1 MLRVCNN
8 VEEALAL
15 SKRWQVPLLIF
26 VQSAPSEVGSH
37 TDAFDFTEMYTTSSR
52 GNKVIKPTFMLGNG
66 PLANDGTAQRQA
78 LEAVLHESRLHS
90 VTIVH
95 FMETGSE
102 AHNLFIAAVPEASN
116 TVPRLHV
123 FPSSLREQPR
133 IVLHGVALT
142 PGRICDA
149 IRFGLQMPPPTKVTR
164 AKEDF
169 MRQVEEMNAAV
180 AEGGS
185 TVLSTGVGIT
195 TTCASGT
202 ASGTVAGSGSGGL
215 KALHF
220 IVLNGLEK
228 REFVVTSPGMTL
240 RTVWMKVQQALSR
253 ERQVADGT
261 SRSYGS
267 PTFVLHIDPPETA
280 TPNSTS
286 GEKSTSHVVVDSV
299 EAAAKI
305 EIHTMPHNTRVT
317 VVRNELNATGQQ
329 PVEPNCGNEPQTE
342 HGEKGNVMRCDGG
355 VCRISDNS
363 SSREPTVKQLK
374 TALPPAA
381 FAVEEKQEA
390 KLAHNPSITKETT
403 RIHVRCSLPS
413 GGAHT
418 VDDLDPA
425 VATLYTDLR
434 RPIAELIGHDAFVF
448 ARVYPP
454 HRFSPEEETKPL
466 ETLGMR
472 SSSALRIVPTGGP
485 PNAPQEPNLTD
496 VNKSGLFGLVSSL
509 LRRAGASTPFVG
521 TNHTPASPFGDT
533 RATGT
538 TAQGSRFRTMAEMR
552 AKEEEEE
559 RRLAA
564 ESSVMAGLTN
574 EHRRKK
580 ANRYYGGGST
590 EYAGWDDNKE
600 EEKEEG
606 RKDGENESAKEATE
620 HAKKNA

>member
-8 VEEALAL
+8 VEEALEL

-26 VQSAPSEVGSH
+26 VQSPPSEVGRH
-37 TDAFDFTEMYTTSSR
+37 TDAFDFTEIYTTSSR
-52 GNKVIKPTFMLGNG
+52 GNRVIKPTFMLGNG
-66 PLANDGTAQRQA
+66 LLASDGGAQRQV
-78 LEAVLHESRLHS
+78 LEAVLHESRLDL

-95 FMETGSE
+95 FMEAGSE

-149 IRFGLQMPPPTKVTR
+149 IRFGLQMPPPTKVAR
-164 AKEDF
+164 AKEEF

-195 TTCASGT
+195 PTCASGT

-215 KALHF
+215 KGLHF
-220 IVLNGLEK
+220 IELNGLDK
-228 REFVVTSPGMTL
+228 REFVLTSPGMTL
-240 RTVWMKVQQALSR
+240 RTVWVKVEQALGR
-253 ERQVADGT
+253 ERQVAGGT
-261 SRSYGS
+261 ARSHGS
-267 PTFVLHIDPPETA
+267 QKFVLHIEPPETA

-286 GEKSTSHVVVDSV
+286 GEKATGHVVVDSV

-317 VVRNELNATGQQ
+317 VVRNEPSATGPQ
-329 PVEPNCGNEPQTE
+329 PVRPSCGREPQTE
-342 HGEKGNVMRCDGG
+342 HGERENVMRCDGG
-355 VCRISDNS
+355 VCRIGGNS
-363 SSREPTVKQLK
+363 LSGEPNIEQQKD
-374 TALPPAA
+374 ALPPTAS
-381 FAVEEKQEA
+381 AVEEKQET
-390 KLAHNPSITKETT
+390 KPAHSSSITRENA

-413 GGAHT
+413 GGTHM

-425 VATLYTDLR
+425 VATLSTHLR
-434 RPIAELIGHDAFVF
+434 RPIAGLIGHDAFVF

-454 HRFSPEEETKPL
+454 HRFSLEEETKPL

-472 SSSALRIVPTGGP
+472 SSSALRVVPTGGP
-485 PNAPQEPNLTD
+485 PNAPQEPNLTE
-496 VNKSGLFGLVSSL
+496 VNKIGLFGLVSSL

-521 TNHTPASPFGDT
+521 TTQTTASPFGDT
-533 RATGT
+533 RAAGT

-559 RRLAA
+559 RRIAA
-564 ESSVMAGLTN
+564 ESIALAGLTK

-590 EYAGWDDNKE
+590 EYAGWDDNE
-600 EEKEEG
+600 VEKEDG
-606 RKDGENESAKEATE
+606 KKDGESDVGEEATE
-620 HAKKNA
+620 HTKKNA